1 MVGQSL
7 NLTFRGRY
15 KENFFAIIDFQKQFH
30 GYYYH
35 VFFYFSKIY
44 YSKKVLFVPSSKCQI
59 QTLTYRSFVP
69 ASGRGLVFPFFIHK
83 PHRDTQSYYPF

>member
-35 VFFYFSKIY
+35 VFFIFRKSTIVKKFSLYLPRNVK
-44 YSKKVLFVPSSKCQI
+44 
-59 QTLTYRSFVP
+59 YR
-69 ASGRGLVFPFFIHK
+69 L
-83 PHRDTQSYYPF
+83 